1 MKIID
6 LTSGL
11 RTAISNEENLLVE
24 KFKTSHG
31 SLFRSELDEREQMLA
46 VELVKKGVLTRTKLQ
61 GKINYNL
68 PNTENIW
75 RI

>member
-6 LTSGL
+6 LTSGI
-11 RTAISNEENLLVE
+11 RTAISNEENLLLE
-24 KFKTSHG
+24 KFKNSQG

>member
-11 RTAISNEENLLVE
+11 RTAISNEENLLLE
-24 KFKTSHG
+24 RFKSANG
-31 SLFRSELDEREQMLA
+31 SLLRRELNERERVLA
-46 VELVKKGVLTRTKLQ
+46 VDLVKKGVLTRTKLQ
-61 GKINYNL
+61 GKIKYNL